1 MFISVIIPVYN
12 KDNLLNDCIK
22 SVLMQTHKKLEVII
36 INDGST
42 DNSENIIL
50 KWKYRDNRI
59 RYYKHENSGVAIT
72 RNKGIELATGE
83 YLFFLDADDELP
95 KNALSELN
103 NNAQKNKSDIV
114 MGNYIQKKGG
124 IKRKRAKPSKYQF
137 SQKDL
142 LDSLTQIELFLT
154 DSRLMAMVSN
164 KLYKLEFIKKYNI
177 KFNSNILA
185 EDRLFNLKCY
195 LNNPKITAIDS
206 YTYIYNQFP
215 ESRSQRIKP
224 TFFDESVNLLYEF
237 NKYIKNNPLY
247 RTKTNENL
255 LELIII
261 YDVFKIINTVFEDSK
276 YKSRET
282 SKVINKLKQDEII
295 LNNLNNVFKKK
306 KYKNINN
313 KVFNRMKLLS
323 YLLYKLPL
331 GILVYKYL
339 GLIKKRLKLKHTNI
353 SMSDK

>member
-42 DNSENIIL
+42 DDCENIIL

-95 KNALSELN
+95 KNALSELI

-142 LDSLTQIELFLT
+142 LESLTQIELFLT

-206 YTYIYNQFP
+206 YTYI
-215 ESRSQRIKP
+215 
-224 TFFDESVNLLYEF
+224 
-237 NKYIKNNPLY
+237 
-247 RTKTNENL
+247 
-255 LELIII
+255 
-261 YDVFKIINTVFEDSK
+261 
-276 YKSRET
+276 
-282 SKVINKLKQDEII
+282 
-295 LNNLNNVFKKK
+295 
-306 KYKNINN
+306 
-313 KVFNRMKLLS
+313 
-323 YLLYKLPL
+323 
-331 GILVYKYL
+331 
-339 GLIKKRLKLKHTNI
+339 
-353 SMSDK
+353 